1 LGRVSAPLIQS
12 APRVLILAGHDP
24 SAGAGLH
31 ADLEACDAAGARAV
45 LVPTAWTEQDGSRVW
60 ALRSRGAGWVLG
72 EALAA
77 SLEPIDALKTGLL
90 ADVAAIEIVTELIQ
104 RLGSSARGA
113 PRVVVDPVLA
123 ASGGEPFLDAQGMRA
138 LLERL
143 VPLGPVLTPNLDELA
158 RLTGVDR
165 RALDEGLDE
174 RVDAARRLLALGAS
188 AIVVKGGHGTESPI
202 TDLLVEPQGLHAIQG
217 GARYPGRRMHGS
229 GCRHASFLAA
239 RWALHSSLERAA
251 REAQA
256 WMGRQFGAGG

>member
-1 LGRVSAPLIQS
+1 VSAPPNRS

-77 SLEPIDALKTGLL
+77 MVDPIDALKTGLL
-90 ADVAAIEIVTELIQ
+90 ADAAAIEIVAQLVQ
-104 RLGSSARGA
+104 RLGASGRGA

-123 ASGGEPFLDAQGMRA
+123 ASGGEPFLDANGTRA

-143 VPLGPVLTPNLDELA
+143 VPLGIVLTPNLDELA
-158 RLTGVDR
+158 GLSGVDR
-165 RALDEGLDE
+165 RALDEGLGA
-174 RVDAARRLLALGAS
+174 RVEAARRLLELGAS

-202 TDLLVEPQGLHAIQG
+202 VDLLVEPQGLHAIEG
-217 GARYPGRRMHGS
+217 GARHPGRRMHGS

-239 RWALHSSLERAA
+239 RWALHGHLERAA

-256 WMGRQFGAGG
+256 WMGRRFGAGG